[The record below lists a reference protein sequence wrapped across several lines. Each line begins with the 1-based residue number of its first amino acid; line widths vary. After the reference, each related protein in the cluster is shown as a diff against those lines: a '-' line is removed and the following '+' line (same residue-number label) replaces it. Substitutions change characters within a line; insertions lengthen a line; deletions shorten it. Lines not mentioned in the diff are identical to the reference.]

1 MNLEGR
7 ICRLRAVEPRDVDTM
22 YAWENDTEIWSVSGT
37 TAPYSRELL
46 ERFVEQQQFD
56 IWQTRQVRLMI
67 EPITQGDGFPP
78 CLATGMDNGSKD
90 IRSRNDCCE
99 MGIRNGVATNRTEI
113 GSEAGRDDGE
123 ASLNEPAVN
132 PASAK
137 EAGVNR
143 VSANNAT
150 GSLPVGALDLYEFDP
165 QHRRAG
171 VGILVHD
178 PAQRGK
184 GYAADALA
192 VACEY
197 AREVLGLHQLW
208 CSVGAENAASLSLFR
223 HAGFSEIGI
232 KRDWLWTA
240 DGFQDEVL
248 MQKILEQR
256 SNPPVRKK
264 NLAKTRFPQ

>member
-22 YAWENDTEIWSVSGT
+22 YAWENDTEIWAVSGT

-67 EPITQGDGFPP
+67 EPILEADALSP
-78 CLATGMDNGSKD
+78 C
-90 IRSRNDCCE
+90 
-99 MGIRNGVATNRTEI
+99 
-113 GSEAGRDDGE
+113 
-123 ASLNEPAVN
+123 P
-132 PASAK
+132 
-137 EAGVNR
+137 
-143 VSANNAT
+143 AT
-150 GSLPVGALDLYEFDP
+150 GSLPVGALDLFEFDP

-184 GYAADALA
+184 GYAADALT

-232 KRDWLWTA
+232 KRDWQWTA
-240 DGFQDEVL
+240 YGFRDEVL
-248 MQKILEQR
+248 MQKIL
-256 SNPPVRKK
+256 
-264 NLAKTRFPQ
+264 